1 MTIKNP
7 SSGNK
12 QNDQRER
19 PVGLTTKKNNIM
31 TTGANEYFKKI
42 KEIMNTPEYQEE
54 MKKPNFPTEEFN
66 AFLIQWNI
74 VCLIE
79 SIFLNRDEFVKQ
91 IDKVLK
97 ETGLDQK
104 INELIED
111 VLKSAGVE
119 VPPKKHKT
127 LKRFN
132 RSDGK
137 GF

>member
-1 MTIKNP
+1 
-7 SSGNK
+7 
-12 QNDQRER
+12 
-19 PVGLTTKKNNIM
+19 M

-104 INELIED
+104 INELIEG

-132 RSDGK
+132 RPNGK